1 MPYCPVCQRTYT
13 KEKRLCPYC
22 GSSTPQIYLG
32 SGQNSGWAPV
42 FFSDSLA
49 EIMIIKSLLEFHGY
63 QVVLLS
69 KGRFQR
75 ILAPIFRSD
84 KDKGEP
90 IYRLM
95 VKQDELQGCWQVI
108 EESKR
113 ASNDNLSADIDRLS
127 GKGKDKNNKG

>member
-1 MPYCPVCQRTYT
+1 MPYCPVCHKTYQ

-22 GSSTPQIYLG
+22 GSSSPQIYLS
-32 SGQNSGWAPV
+32 SGQKGGWAPV

-49 EIMIIKSLLEFHGY
+49 EIMVIKSLLEFHGY

-75 ILAPIFRSD
+75 ILPPIFRSD

-95 VKQDELQGCWQVI
+95 VKEDELQGCRQVI
-108 EESKR
+108 EESRK
-113 ASNDNLSADIDRLS
+113 ASKDKLSADIDRFS
-127 GKGKDKNNKG
+127 HKSKDKNNKG